1 MNLSE
6 PDTVFFRACVE
17 HVLSSGQQIPFT
29 DSNMAVLAAM
39 ADNKELLSV
48 YSKWFEMYLLVLIRA
63 SKEHE
68 SDNRNFKVRLAQVLI
83 SLRRASTK
91 RG

>member
-6 PDTVFFRACVE
+6 PDTVFFRACIE
-17 HVLSSGQQIPFT
+17 HVLSSGEQIPFT

-63 SKEHE
+63 SK

-83 SLRRASTK
+83 SLRRAATK

>member
-1 MNLSE
+1 MDLSE

-17 HVLSSGQQIPFT
+17 HVLSSGEQMPFT

-39 ADNKELLSV
+39 ADNKELLPV
-48 YSKWFEMYLLVLIRA
+48 YSKWFEMYLSVLIGA
-63 SKEHE
+63 SGRDE
-68 SDNRNFKVRLAQVLI
+68 SDNQNIKVRLAQVLI